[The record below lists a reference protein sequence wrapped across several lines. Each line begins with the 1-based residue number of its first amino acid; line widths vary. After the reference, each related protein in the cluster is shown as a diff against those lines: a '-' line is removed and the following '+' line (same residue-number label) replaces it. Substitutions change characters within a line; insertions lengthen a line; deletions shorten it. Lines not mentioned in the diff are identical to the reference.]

1 MKYPSQTRASTAVL
15 CVVLVLEAAAG
26 HSLAWSQTQNT
37 SAESVPFSRQ
47 WTNFFSS
54 MPAQVG
60 RLEEIYDSRR
70 SKDTPAASGAWSDR
84 AILLIEDAPAS
95 PSAQKRI
102 ASLIISIVSRS
113 GISLIGVEG
122 AEGDASLSFL
132 KKLSSPGRRREVG
145 REFVEHSKLSG
156 AEWAHLTSRTE
167 TVLWGSDNSDRFS
180 RSAELYLKAMGAR
193 EHARR
198 HLKQMSLVLA
208 LFLHKEAFLSEP
220 LKPRIRQSVL
230 SLSSLVRMLDSEPGA
245 LESSEI
251 RDVSVHYRAAAQ
263 NINDAVR
270 ELGLGETGV
279 FFSDPVFEQIG
290 GMDAEFVKSVQQRD
304 TEAVRRM
311 LEAMDARRV
320 RSAIWVVRTDRMSR
334 IVQEIRR
341 LGVSYLRA
349 APGQETPDTP
359 GSSAAYRR
367 ELTLSFGAGKIGR
380 AAGIDPQDSERLFI
394 GRPHNPL
401 RVLPLM
407 AQAPL
412 DLDRG
417 RTPRLAELARTL
429 SPEAGTRVGNLIA
442 AFQGASR
449 TNPVP
454 VMRNPASGGKGNSQ
468 VQVET
473 MPLPPQAALPDLG
486 PRDAWLGSSADEES
500 QARYLAFQE
509 HLTAMNVELPGRKFR
524 DGKEPLSP
532 EKIQAAASDYA
543 RRLSSLVSGREEV
556 RLSLIRSVE
565 NAVVGS
571 GNIFASGSIGP
582 VWSLFW
588 GDPGRREGILT
599 AAARNG
605 WIRPLRARALDLKR
619 ARTEHGLL
627 VDFLRG
633 TKMNAGIPKSY
644 RLPQGYW
651 EIHRG
656 QTDKAG
662 EVDRIIERQI
672 AENSLSIYD
681 GAVWQIALALAA
693 PRETAGEV
701 RGLTRVLTD
710 GKLGDFETI
719 RAHRFPYRYGDRQLP
734 MPKSSAFFFRMIAD
748 RYTQPDPMGGAT
760 RHENFPNLAIL
771 HHEDWK
777 PVMGEQAWAAVL
789 GPLHSERLLVPAGV
803 PASSQAQDL
812 AVSLLPAFESMMSPI
827 GAVYHVPH
835 GTHGKSGYEISTEN
849 NLSLLAAVRMLHKRL
864 AAQGR
869 TQAADRAAWI
879 LNGLQSYFRGH
890 AFDRAAGIFIQ
901 GGHYLEGRFVP
912 SSVFAADC
920 QTWGIA
926 ALGPDWIDR
935 EFGEGAARKVWQ
947 TTRRRSGTFDAWGN
961 LEGIGFTDQEDVISI
976 EWTAGAILA
985 CRMLAS
991 YYSKTRPD
999 WALEFES
1006 DAVRMR
1012 LALDRYR
1019 VKLDDG
1025 SEAYLYSNRRF
1036 FIPFGWWANPV
1047 PSLVSTAWVILLD
1060 RGYNPFWPEGKY
1072 PPAP

>member
-1 MKYPSQTRASTAVL
+1 MKYPSQIRASAAALCAVL
-15 CVVLVLEAAAG
+15 LLEASAG
-26 HSLAWSQTQNT
+26 HSTAWSQAQ
-37 SAESVPFSRQ
+37 SAPSEPVPFSRQ
-47 WTNFFSS
+47 WTNFFAS
-54 MPAQVG
+54 MPAQTG

-70 SKDTPAASGAWSDR
+70 SKEAPAISGAWSDR
-84 AILLIEDAPAS
+84 SVLLIEDEPAS
-95 PSAQKRI
+95 PEVQKRV
-102 ASLIISIVSRS
+102 ASLITSIVSRS
-113 GISLIGVEG
+113 GISLIAVEG

-145 REFVEHSKLSG
+145 REFVEHAKLSG
-156 AEWAHLTSRTE
+156 AEWAHLTSRAE
-167 TVLWGSDNSDRFS
+167 TVLWGAENSDRFS

-198 HLKQMSLVLA
+198 HLKRMSLVLA
-208 LFLHKEAFLSEP
+208 LFLHKEALLSEP
-220 LKPRIRQSVL
+220 LKPRVRQSVL
-230 SLSSLVRMLDSEPGA
+230 SLSSLTRMLDSEPGA
-245 LESSEI
+245 LEAADLREM
-251 RDVSVHYRAAAQ
+251 SVNYRAAAQ

-279 FFSDPVFEQIG
+279 FFSDPVFDQIG
-290 GMDAEFVKSVQQRD
+290 GIDAEFVKSVRQRD

-311 LEAMDARRV
+311 LEAMDDRRV
-320 RSAIWVVRTDRMSR
+320 HSAVWVVRPERMPR
-334 IVQEIRR
+334 IVAEVRR

-349 APGQETPDTP
+349 APGTGAASTPAA
-359 GSSAAYRR
+359 SSAYRR
-367 ELTLSFGAGKIGR
+367 ELTLSFGAGRIGR
-380 AAGIDPQDSERLFI
+380 AAGVDPQESERLFI
-394 GRPHNPL
+394 GRPSNPL

-417 RTPRLAELARTL
+417 RTPRLAELARAL
-429 SPEAGTRVGNLIA
+429 SPEAGARVGNLMA
-442 AFQGASR
+442 AFGGAAQAGPGPRTPVSR
-449 TNPVP
+449 G
-454 VMRNPASGGKGNSQ
+454 RGNSQ
-468 VQVET
+468 LQLET
-473 MPLPPQAALPDLG
+473 MPIPPQAALPDLG
-486 PRDAWLGSSADEES
+486 PRDTWLGSSDEES
-500 QARYLAFQE
+500 QTRYLVFQE
-509 HLTAMNVELPGRKFR
+509 HLTAMNVELPGRTLREEK
-524 DGKEPLSP
+524 KPLSA
-532 EKIQAAASDYA
+532 EMIQAAAAEYA
-543 RRLSSLVSGREEV
+543 RRLNSLVSHREEV
-556 RLSLIRSVE
+556 RLSLVRSVE

-571 GNIFASGSIGP
+571 GNIFASSSIGP

-588 GDPGRREGILT
+588 GDPGRREGILA
-599 AAARNG
+599 AAARYG
-605 WIRPLRARALDLKR
+605 WIRPLRARGLDLKR
-619 ARTEHGLL
+619 ARTDHAPLIR
-627 VDFLRG
+627 FLRE
-633 TKMNAGIPKSY
+633 TRMRAGIPKSY
-644 RLPQGYW
+644 RLPEGYW
-651 EIHRG
+651 EVHRG
-656 QTDKAG
+656 QTDKTG

-681 GAVWQIALALAA
+681 GAVWQIALALAS

-719 RAHRFPYRYGDRQLP
+719 RAYRFPYRYGDRQLP
-734 MPKSSAFFFRMIAD
+734 MPKSAAFFFRIIAD

-760 RHENFPNLAIL
+760 RHENFPNQAVL

-789 GPLHSERLLVPAGV
+789 GPLHSERLLIPAGI
-803 PASSQAQDL
+803 PASSQAEEL
-812 AVSLLPAFESMMSPI
+812 AASLLPAFETLMSPI

-849 NLSLLAAVRMLHKRL
+849 NLSLLAAVRMLHKSL
-864 AAQGR
+864 SAQGR
-869 TQAADRAAWI
+869 RQAAERAAWI
-879 LNGLQSYFRGH
+879 MNGLQSYFRGH
-890 AFDRAAGIFIQ
+890 AFDRSEGIFIQ
-901 GGHYLEGRFVP
+901 GGHYLEGRFIP
-912 SSVFAADC
+912 ASVFAADC

-985 CRMLAS
+985 CRMLAAH
-991 YYSKTRPD
+991 YAKTRPD
-999 WALEFES
+999 WAQEFES

-1012 LALDRYR
+1012 LALDKYR
-1019 VKLDDG
+1019 VRLDDG

-1047 PSLVSTAWVILLD
+1047 PSLVSTAWIILLD

-1072 PPAP
+1072 PASP

>member
-1 MKYPSQTRASTAVL
+1 MKYLPRTRVPAAVL
-15 CVVLVLEAAAG
+15 CAIVLLEAAG
-26 HSLAWSQTQNT
+26 GGSTAWSQTQNAP
-37 SAESVPFSRQ
+37 AESVPFSRQ

-70 SKDTPAASGAWSDR
+70 SKEAPAAAGAWSDR
-84 AILLIEDAPAS
+84 SLLLIEDTPDS
-95 PSAQKRI
+95 PEVQKRV
-102 ASLIISIVSRS
+102 ASLITSIVARS
-113 GISLIGVEG
+113 GIPLIGVEG

-145 REFVEHSKLSG
+145 GEFVGHAKLSG
-156 AEWAHLTSRTE
+156 AEWAHLTSRAD
-167 TVLWGSDNSDRFS
+167 TVLWGADSSDRFS

-198 HLKQMSLVLA
+198 HLKQMSLMLA
-208 LFLHKEAFLSEP
+208 LFLHKEALLSEP
-220 LKPRIRQSVL
+220 LKPRVRQSVL
-230 SLSSLVRMLDSEPGA
+230 SLSSLTGMLGSEPGT
-245 LESSEI
+245 LESAEL
-251 RDVSVHYRAAAQ
+251 REVSVNYRAAAQ

-279 FFSDPVFEQIG
+279 FFSDPVFEQLPR
-290 GMDAEFVKSVQQRD
+290 MDGEFVKSVQQRD
-304 TEAVRRM
+304 IEAVRRM
-311 LEAMDARRV
+311 LEAMDARRI
-320 RSAIWVVRTDRMSR
+320 RSAIWVVRGNR
-334 IVQEIRR
+334 IPGIVSEARR

-349 APGQETPDTP
+349 APGSDTVGAP
-359 GSSAAYRR
+359 GASSAYRR

-380 AAGIDPQDSERLFI
+380 AAGIEPQDSDRLFI
-394 GRPHNPL
+394 GRPLNPL
-401 RVLPLM
+401 KLLPLM

-412 DLDRG
+412 DLERG
-417 RTPRLAELARTL
+417 RTPRLAELARAL

-442 AFQGASR
+442 AFKGASLI
-449 TNPVP
+449 NPVP
-454 VMRNPASGGKGNSQ
+454 VTRNPASGGKGNSQ
-468 VQVET
+468 IELET

-486 PRDAWLGSSADEES
+486 PRDAWIGSADEES

-509 HLTAMNVELPGRKFR
+509 HLTAMNVELPGRNIREEK
-524 DGKEPLSP
+524 KPLSA
-532 EKIQAAASDYA
+532 KRIQDAASEYA
-543 RRLSSLVSGREEV
+543 QRLNSLVSGREEI
-556 RLSLIRSVE
+556 RLSLVRSVE

-571 GNIFASGSIGP
+571 GNIFASSSIGP

-599 AAARNG
+599 AAARYG
-605 WIRPLRARALDLKR
+605 WIRPLRARQLDLKR
-619 ARTEHGLL
+619 ARMDHAPLIR
-627 VDFLRG
+627 FLRE
-633 TKMNAGIPKSY
+633 TRMRSGIPRSY
-644 RLPQGYW
+644 RLPEGYW

-719 RAHRFPYRYGDRQLP
+719 RAYRFPYRYGDRQLP
-734 MPKSSAFFFRMIAD
+734 MPKSAAFFFRMIAD

-760 RHENFPNLAIL
+760 RHENFPNQAIL

-777 PVMGEQAWAAVL
+777 PVMGEQAWAAIL

-803 PASSQAQDL
+803 PASFQAQEL
-812 AVSLLPAFESMMSPI
+812 AMSLLPAFETMMSPI

-835 GTHGKSGYEISTEN
+835 GTHGKNGHEISTEN
-849 NLSLLAAVRMLHKRL
+849 NLSLLAAVRMLHGRL
-864 AAQGR
+864 TER
-869 TQAADRAAWI
+869 DKTQAADRAAWI

-890 AFDRAAGIFIQ
+890 AFDRSEGIFIQ
-901 GGHYLEGRFVP
+901 GGHYLEGRFIP
-912 SSVFAADC
+912 STVFAADC

-935 EFGEGAARKVWQ
+935 EFGDGAARKIWQ
-947 TTRRRSGTFDAWGN
+947 TTRRRSGTLDAWGN
-961 LEGIGFTDQEDVISI
+961 LEGIGFTDQENVISI

-985 CRMLAS
+985 CRMLAQ
-991 YYSKTRPD
+991 YYAKTRPD

-1019 VKLDDG
+1019 VLLDDG

-1072 PPAP
+1072 PPY